1 MANHSYL
8 KNTESIM
15 SPDDVE
21 AALRRIVDTHFDG
34 AFSVDRWKDP
44 QGDLAAWTLFLTET
58 EGFQLWLTDEHN
70 LEAPHSFA
78 WANAFHW
85 VQDVILCVL
94 RERFGGNIY
103 DDGVGFDEPLFTDCS
118 SNAIYPFRKW
128 WERIYGHFDG
138 DIAQRVWDTE
148 VLDGPDSAGDIMD
161 LLRLG
166 NEEYFDK

>member
-8 KNTESIM
+8 KRTDKPM
-15 SPDDVE
+15 RPDDIDST
-21 AALRRIVDTHFDG
+21 LRRIVDTHFDG
-34 AFSVDRWKDP
+34 AFKVERWDNP
-44 QGDLAAWTLFLTET
+44 QGELDAWTFFLTERD
-58 EGFQLWLTDEHN
+58 GFQLWLNDEHN

-85 VQDVILCVL
+85 VQDVILCLL
-94 RERFGGNIY
+94 RESFGGTIH
-103 DDGVGFDEPLFTDCS
+103 DDGIGDDELLFPDCDS
-118 SNAIYPFRKW
+118 SGIYPFRKW

-138 DIAQRVWDTE
+138 DIAQRMWDTA
-148 VLDGPDSAGDIMD
+148 VLGGPDTAGIMD